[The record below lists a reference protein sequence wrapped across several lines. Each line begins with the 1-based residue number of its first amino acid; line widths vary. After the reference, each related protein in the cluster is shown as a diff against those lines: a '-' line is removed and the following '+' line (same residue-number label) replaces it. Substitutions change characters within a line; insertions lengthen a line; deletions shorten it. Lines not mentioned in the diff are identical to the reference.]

1 MDTGGNARSPELQD
15 TLAALA
21 LFADIPAPELDAI
34 AHTLEERYFGEGER
48 ILREGFS
55 GSGFFII
62 LEGEA
67 SARVNGN
74 EVNRLGRG
82 DFFGEISVLLGEPP
96 SADVVAVRPLRCAV
110 LAAPQLEDFVV
121 SHPRVAYRL
130 LQAEGRKLRNA
141 TRWRS

>member
-62 LEGEA
+62 LEDQVRVGD
-67 SARVNGN
+67 SAVVNGQGGL
-74 EVNRLGRG
+74 VVAQHPTKR
-82 DFFGEISVLLGEPP
+82 PP
-96 SADVVAVRPLRCAV
+96 SAEIGGLKAFR
-110 LAAPQLEDFVV
+110 
-121 SHPRVAYRL
+121 
-130 LQAEGRKLRNA
+130 
-141 TRWRS
+141 TRRFGETTLTFFRARE